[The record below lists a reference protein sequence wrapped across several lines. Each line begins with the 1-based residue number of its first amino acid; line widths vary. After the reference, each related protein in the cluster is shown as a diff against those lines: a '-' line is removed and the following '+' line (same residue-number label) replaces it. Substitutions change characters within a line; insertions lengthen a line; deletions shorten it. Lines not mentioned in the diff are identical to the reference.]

1 MNDLIVNILRTRVRI
16 PPPPPSNFG
25 DNMFNWFK
33 KIQLKKSNPSFDF
46 KDSIEEALWEI
57 KEEYDL
63 ETEEVERTV
72 YQKRHNINYMNECIK
87 NNQ

>member
-1 MNDLIVNILRTRVRI
+1 
-16 PPPPPSNFG
+16 
-25 DNMFNWFK
+25 MFNWFK

>member
-1 MNDLIVNILRTRVRI
+1 
-16 PPPPPSNFG
+16 
-25 DNMFNWFK
+25 MFNWFK

-57 KEEYDL
+57 KEVYDL